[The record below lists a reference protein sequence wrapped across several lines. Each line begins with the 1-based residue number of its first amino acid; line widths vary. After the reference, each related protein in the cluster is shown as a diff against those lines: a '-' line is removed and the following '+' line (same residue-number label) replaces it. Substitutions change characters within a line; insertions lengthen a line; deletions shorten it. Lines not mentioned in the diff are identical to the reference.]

1 MPVLPLSRVQMQLP
15 NGVDMLKTGAFKELN
30 PLDGDWYY
38 IRAGERRR
46 EGGLGVGMCALWGWN
61 AAPPAG
67 CSLVQGPARLRS
79 WLGCEGGWGEPLIL
93 PHGCQQPR
101 CPGPGLGFIACRAVS
116 SRGSAGKQPPSCHP
130 SVLAAAIA
138 RRVYCRQN
146 IGVGAFRKLFG
157 GRSHPKG
164 KVAPEHFAKAAGGVI
179 RHALQQLEALD
190 LVAKSTNPKG
200 GRRVTPQGQRE
211 MDLVASGIKVEPFAL
226 LLE

>member
-1 MPVLPLSRVQMQLP
+1 M
-15 NGVDMLKTGAFKELN
+15 
-30 PLDGDWYY
+30 
-38 IRAGERRR
+38 
-46 EGGLGVGMCALWGWN
+46 
-61 AAPPAG
+61 
-67 CSLVQGPARLRS
+67 
-79 WLGCEGGWGEPLIL
+79 
-93 PHGCQQPR
+93 
-101 CPGPGLGFIACRAVS
+101 
-116 SRGSAGKQPPSCHP
+116 
-130 SVLAAAIA
+130 
-138 RRVYCRQN
+138 YCRQN

-190 LVAKSTNPKG
+190 LVAKSSNPKG